1 MSIRER
7 SARNNGSGRQ
17 PPSPW
22 TRKGTGD
29 VMLLDL
35 AERNRDSTRYRVHLE
50 ALL

>member
-1 MSIRER
+1 MSIHKR
-7 SARNNGSGRQ
+7 SARTNRSGRQ
-17 PPSPW
+17 APSPW
-22 TRKGTGD
+22 TRKGTGG